1 MALAEI
7 LAEERPR
14 RAGTAAALA
23 ELAETFGERL
33 VTGEDVRRAHGHT
46 TTYIPNQLPDA
57 VLFAKTESEVQTL
70 VRIAARHGMPII
82 PFGVGSSLEGHVNA
96 PFGGVS
102 LDLSGMD
109 RVLQVNAEDLDCTVE
124 PGVTRE
130 ALNAHLR
137 DTGLFFPIDPGAN
150 ASLGGMA
157 ATRASGTNAVR
168 YGTMRDNVIAL
179 HAVMADGTAIRTA
192 RRARKTSAG
201 YDLTRLLV
209 GSEGTLGVITRLN
222 LKLYGIPEE
231 ILSGTCPFEDVTSA
245 VNAVIQTVQM
255 GLPIARIELLDALS
269 IRATNAHS
277 KMDMPETPHLFVEFH
292 GSPASVTEQA
302 ATFAEIV
309 ADHGGGLLQS
319 ASRAEE
325 RSRLWKARH
334 DFYWA
339 SMGLRPGAKAIAT
352 DVCVPVSRLAD
363 CIDETR
369 ADADSAGLIAPIVGH
384 VGDGN
389 FHVTLLIDTDVA
401 AEVANAEGFMK
412 RLAERALDMDGTCTG
427 EHGVGQGKR
436 GYLDAELG
444 AAVNVMRSIKTALD
458 PLNIMNP
465 GKIFTLPQG

>member
-1 MALAEI
+1 MALADI
-7 LAEERPR
+7 LAEDRPKR
-14 RAGTAAALA
+14 PGTETALA
-23 ELAETFGERL
+23 ELAETFGDRL
-33 VTGEDVRRAHGHT
+33 VAGEDVRRAHSHT

-57 VLFAKTESEVQTL
+57 VLFARSEPEVQTL
-70 VRIAARHGMPII
+70 VKIAAKHGMPIV
-82 PFGVGSSLEGHVNA
+82 PFGTGSSLEGHVNA

-102 LDLSGMD
+102 LDLSEMD
-109 RVLQVNAEDLDCTVE
+109 RVLSVNAEDLDCTVE

-130 ALNAHLR
+130 ALNEHLR

-168 YGTMRDNVIAL
+168 YGTMRDNVVAVN
-179 HAVMADGTAIRTA
+179 AVMADGSLIRTA
-192 RRARKTSAG
+192 RRAKKTSAG

-222 LKLYGIPEE
+222 LKLYGIPEQ
-231 ILSGTCPFEDVTSA
+231 ILSGVCPFEDVTNA
-245 VNAVIQTVQM
+245 VNAVIQTIQM
-255 GLPIARIELLDALS
+255 GLPVARIELLDALS
-269 IRATNAHS
+269 IRATNGYS
-277 KMDMPETPHLFVEFH
+277 KMDLPETPHLFVEFH
-292 GSPASVTEQA
+292 GSPASVAEQA
-302 ATFAEIV
+302 ETFAAIV
-309 ADHGGGLLQS
+309 EDSGGGELKS

-339 SMGLRPGAKAIAT
+339 SLGLRPGAKGIAT

-369 ADADSAGLIAPIVGH
+369 ADAEAAGLIAPIVGH

-389 FHVTLLIDTDVA
+389 FHVTLLIDTDEA
-401 AEVANAEGFMK
+401 AEIASAERFMK

-427 EHGVGQGKR
+427 EHGIGQGKR
-436 GYLDAELG
+436 GYLGAELG
-444 AAVNVMRSIKTALD
+444 EAVNVMRAIKTALD

-465 GKIFTLPQG
+465 GKIFTLDTA